1 MAGLRALAIAA
12 FLSAACGSALVAVAG
27 LDGPGDR
34 PLPVSAATPHPLRI
48 VALGTSLTRRALWP
62 DRLAEG
68 LGRCRP
74 PGSVVTRVTKA
85 GAGSGWALGE
95 IGAIAAQRPD
105 LVIIELAMNDGD
117 LKDGLWPGQ
126 SRQNHR
132 ALISRLR
139 AASPGT
145 AVLLLTTNPAVGR
158 ARLTRP
164 LLALYQRRYGEI
176 ADSEGTGLL
185 DGYGRWRRLPDAAR
199 HIPDGVH
206 PDPATEADLLTG
218 PMLGEIARAFGLAC
232 P

>member
-12 FLSAACGSALVAVAG
+12 FLSAACGAALVVVAS

-34 PLPVSAATPHPLRI
+34 PLPARTAAPHPLRI

-68 LGRCRP
+68 LGRCQP
-74 PGSVVTRVTKA
+74 PGSVVTRVARA
-85 GAGSGWALGE
+85 GAGSDWALGE
-95 IGAIAAQRPD
+95 IDAIAAQRPD

-117 LKDGLWPGQ
+117 LTDGLWPAR

-145 AVLLLTTNPAVGR
+145 AILLLTTNPAVGWAR
-158 ARLTRP
+158 ATRP
-164 LLALYQRRYGEI
+164 FLALYQRLYGRI
-176 ADSEGTGLL
+176 ADGEGTGLF
-185 DGYGRWRRLPDAAR
+185 DGYGRWRRLPGAAR

-206 PDPATEADLLTG
+206 PDPATEADLFAG
-218 PMLGEIARAFGLAC
+218 PMQEAIAHAFGLTC